1 MKNKKNIFILAII
14 VLVYALFEGSC
25 FVAEQLL
32 ARYKQIKYCPLTEKL
47 VQDVLSK
54 KDVIKDLISDRIVP
68 RKVYDAELGW
78 NVLANL
84 ETPWEIIRN
93 GIRDEKV
100 YSFKKPKNTVRMVAF
115 GDSFTYGEEC
125 SNKSTW
131 EKFLNDSG
139 NIEVLNFGVPGYGL
153 DQAHLRYLKE
163 GQKYETDYVLIG
175 FIAEDANRQVNTF
188 RYFYTPYEWYWS
200 KPRYYLDSGQ
210 LKLLENYF
218 KRKEDVMKLV
228 EHPRATIAELGKM
241 DYFYQT
247 RFYDRGFFDFLPSVR
262 LFKVLFAIYREQA
275 TGMLRN
281 EVYRPDSEAFQ
292 VTAKTFDAFV
302 ADVKKAGAVPII
314 LMFPEREDFY
324 RQRSHRSKRYAAFVN
339 HFKEQ
344 GYHYFDVMDAFDQYC
359 PKCDV
364 AELINNHYSPT
375 GNMIVAKGFTD
386 YFFKNLSH

>member
-1 MKNKKNIFILAII
+1 MIHKKKIFILII
-14 VLVYALFEGSC
+14 LCMVYVLFESSC

-32 ARYKQIKYCPLTEKL
+32 ARYKQIKYCPLTDKL
-47 VQDVLSK
+47 VSDILNK
-54 KDVIKDLISDRIVP
+54 KDVIKDLISERIVP
-68 RKVYDAELGW
+68 RKVYDSQLGW

-84 ETPWEIIRN
+84 ETPWEIIKN

-100 YSFKKPKNTVRMVAF
+100 YSYHKSKGVIRMLAF

-125 SNKSTW
+125 SNKSIW

-153 DQAHLRYLKE
+153 DQAYLRYLKE
-163 GQKYETDYVLIG
+163 GKKYETDYVLIG

-200 KPRYYLDSGQ
+200 KPRYYLENGK

-218 KRKEDVMKLV
+218 QRKEDIMKLV
-228 EHPRATIAELGKM
+228 ENPRKTIAELGER

-247 RFYDRGFFDFLPSVR
+247 RFYSRGFFDFLPSVR
-262 LFKVLFAIYREQA
+262 LFKVLFSIYREQM

-281 EVYRPDSEAFQ
+281 EVYRSDSEAFQ
-292 VTAKTFDAFV
+292 ITVKTFDAFV
-302 ADVKKAGAVPII
+302 DDVKKAGAVPII
-314 LMFPEREDFY
+314 MMFPEREDFY
-324 RQRSHRSKRYAAFVN
+324 RRQSGRTKRYEVFLK
-339 HFKEQ
+339 HFQEK
-344 GYHYFDVMDAFDQYC
+344 GYYYFDAMDAFDKQC

-364 AELINNHYSPT
+364 SKLINNHYSPL
-375 GNMIVAKGFTD
+375 GNMIVAQGFIE
-386 YFFKNLSH
+386 YYFKNVHR